1 MTLAANDGWG
11 AAVTRSSLNF
21 KVALIVTSEVSTAHK
36 QNSHSPSPMVNPTS
50 LILQVICSSLLMV
63 FSNHPSGNFAYNAFS
78 HQIRFTEAPE
88 IGSEF
93 VGYYIGKMRQLDD
106 ISFEF
111 DSLRSSFN
119 LRYLGIYYLL
129 TLTEGVSSNVI
140 RPENNIIVSLN
151 GVVQEPSV
159 SYEIVGF

>member
-1 MTLAANDGWG
+1 
-11 AAVTRSSLNF
+11 
-21 KVALIVTSEVSTAHK
+21 
-36 QNSHSPSPMVNPTS
+36 
-50 LILQVICSSLLMV
+50 MV
-63 FSNHPSGNFAYNAFS
+63 FSNHSGNFAYNAFS
-78 HQIRFTEAPE
+78 DQIRFTEAPE

-119 LRYLGIYYLL
+119 LRYLGIYYSL

-151 GVVQEPSV
+151 GVVQELAFHMRSLALE
-159 SYEIVGF
+159 SSSLKCLRRRHIRGILLHWI